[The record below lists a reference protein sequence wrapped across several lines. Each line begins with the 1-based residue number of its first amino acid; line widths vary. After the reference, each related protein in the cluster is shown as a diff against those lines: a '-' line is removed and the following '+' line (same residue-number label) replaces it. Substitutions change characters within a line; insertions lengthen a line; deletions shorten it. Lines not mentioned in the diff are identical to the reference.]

1 MINASILDSSH
12 RIIVDFRNLI
22 VHEYFGVDAEEIWEI
37 VREEL
42 PIFKKTVLE
51 ICSRFDRE
59 LMSEILEDAIE
70 TAVGKSRKFLKEL
83 KTGLG

>member
-1 MINASILDSSH
+1 LINASILDSSH